1 MLVYNIHFKEAHMNK
16 LKINSLYIFLICAI
30 GITGAGCKKWL
41 GDVDKDP
48 SNLSPDSYYTLP
60 GHADAAIA
68 AAYTQTRF
76 IGAGAGIFATN
87 FSMLEMP
94 TGTAR
99 TETGQNTDLNNLLGL
114 SYNGDNVF
122 VNNWWNGPYS
132 VIAQANLVLDKVPGI
147 KMDEAK
153 KKQVL
158 GEAQFLR
165 AWSYFYLV
173 RLYGDVPVL
182 TTSILSGNDQN
193 VYAPRTT
200 KDSVYMLIVNDLK
213 AAEAA
218 GLPVTDASGR
228 TSVGAVKSLLA
239 EVYLTMAGQ
248 PLNKG
253 QEYYQLAAQKA
264 NEVITGASYSLF
276 TDYNSLHDEAKENTG
291 EQIFMIQYLGGVAN
305 NDMQTHMLPNF
316 KDVSAYDTEVGS
328 TVPSLQFF
336 NSFETGDKRVVD
348 RQGFFFTSY
357 YDKGFEALK
366 NLGAPY
372 IFKHFDANANGTLGK
387 KGTTTSGLNRMN
399 IRYAQVLLTYAEAAN
414 ESGAAP
420 TQDAWNALK
429 AIRDRAGLSTPAL
442 ATFTKDSFRD
452 AVLRERWHELC
463 YEGVTWFDMVRLR
476 KAYNAGTN
484 SFENFVGY
492 KLPESGAVLAEKHL
506 LFPLPTAEMQNNPN
520 LRPQNPGYPGI

>member
-1 MLVYNIHFKEAHMNK
+1 
-16 LKINSLYIFLICAI
+16 
-30 GITGAGCKKWL
+30 
-41 GDVDKDP
+41 
-48 SNLSPDSYYTLP
+48 LP

-76 IGAGAGIFATN
+76 IGTGAGIFATN

-114 SYNGDNVF
+114 SYNGENVF
-122 VNNWWNGPYS
+122 VLNWWTGPYS
-132 VIAQANLVLDKVPGI
+132 VIAQANLTLDKVPGI
-147 KMDEAK
+147 TMDEAK

-158 GEAQFLR
+158 GEAKFLR

-173 RLYGDVPVL
+173 RLYGDVPLL
-182 TTSILSGNDQN
+182 TTSIFTGLDPKIYTG
-193 VYAPRTT
+193 RTP
-200 KDSVYMLIVNDLK
+200 KDSVYLQIVNDLK
-213 AAEAA
+213 DAEAA
-218 GLPVTDASGR
+218 GLPATDATGR
-228 TSVGAVKSLLA
+228 TSLGAVKSLLA

-248 PLNKG
+248 PMNKG

-264 NEVITGASYSLF
+264 DEVIASNSYKLF
-276 TDYNSLHDEAKENTG
+276 ADYNSLHDETKENID

-328 TVPSLQFF
+328 TVPSVSFF

-372 IFKHFDANANGTLGK
+372 VFKHFDANANGTFGK

-414 ESGAAP
+414 EAAAAP
-420 TQDAWNALK
+420 TQAAWNALK
-429 AIRDRAGLSTPAL
+429 AIRDRAGLTTQAL
-442 ATFTKDSFRD
+442 GSFTKDSFRE
-452 AVLRERWHELC
+452 AVWRERWHELC
-463 YEGVTWFDMVRLR
+463 YEGITWFDMVRLR
-476 KAYNAGTN
+476 KAYDAGTN
-484 SFENFVGY
+484 TFVNFAGY
-492 KLPESGAVLAEKHL
+492 KNPESNAVLAEKHL
-506 LFPLPTAEMQNNPN
+506 LFPLPTLEMQNNPN